1 MTNAPAL
8 MIRLSGLLFWFDESL
23 QASLAK
29 AGYRP
34 VTRTQSMF
42 LLCLAAGENRPS
54 RLATMLGVSRQA
66 VSHVIAELSRRGL
79 ITLAVDPEDARGRIV
94 EYSDG
99 ADDLRQ
105 AAHIAVSELEKLL
118 RRRIGADAFKS
129 LREGLAHDWGEPV
142 VIDVPPPAPA
152 KTAKSVKARR
162 KPKTG

>member
-1 MTNAPAL
+1 MTNKPAL

-79 ITLAVDPEDARGRIV
+79 ITLEVDPEDARGRIV
-94 EYSDG
+94 TYSDG
-99 ADDLRQ
+99 ADDLRH
-105 AAHIAVSELEKLL
+105 AARGAVSELEKLL
-118 RRRIGADAFKS
+118 KRRIGTDAFRS
-129 LREGLAHDWGEPV
+129 LNEGLAPDWGERAT
-142 VIDVPPPAPA
+142 IDLPPPSPTKHTRKKRAA
-152 KTAKSVKARR
+152 KAT
-162 KPKTG
+162 